1 VRGREIRRVLDEGRP
16 SHGNRVV
23 VFLAAGQGRSA
34 VIAGK
39 KVGKAV
45 QRNRARRVLRAAW
58 TQVSAIV
65 PESDAVLVARAGILG
80 AKTQDLVSEMSELLG
95 GTAR

>member
-1 VRGREIRRVLDEGRP
+1 VRTREIKRILDAGRP
-16 SHGNRVV
+16 SHGQRVV
-23 VFLAAGQGRSA
+23 VFLAPGPGRVA

-58 TQVSAIV
+58 PQVA
-65 PESDAVLVARAGILG
+65 PDGRTDAVLVARAGILG
-80 AKTQDLVSEMSELLG
+80 AKTQDLVDEMSELLG
-95 GTAR
+95 GPRR